1 MKKLESLVARF
12 DSMFYWFTAIS
23 IGAMTLLIFL
33 QVLLRY
39 VLNTPLAWTEEISR
53 YLFIWMTF
61 TAGYVGLRRGKH
73 IGVEALQNALP
84 PVLGNMLRFL
94 ANLVSS
100 LFFGAIIYYILV
112 FWQKLSIQTSPATG
126 IPITFVYLGMVIGS
140 LFMCIWYLLLAFK
153 VYTDRTPAVPIAD
166 SEVGVE

>member
-1 MKKLESLVARF
+1 M
-12 DSMFYWFTAIS
+12 
-23 IGAMTLLIFL
+23 
-33 QVLLRY
+33 
-39 VLNTPLAWTEEISR
+39 
-53 YLFIWMTF
+53 
-61 TAGYVGLRRGKH
+61 
-73 IGVEALQNALP
+73 
-84 PVLGNMLRFL
+84 LGNMLRFL

-153 VYTDRTPAVPIAD
+153 VYTDRAPAVPVAD

>member
-1 MKKLESLVARF
+1 MKKLEALVARF
-12 DSMFYWFTAIS
+12 DSIFYWFTAIS

-39 VLNTPLAWTEEISR
+39 VFNTPLAWTEEISR

-61 TAGYVGLRRGKH
+61 TAGYIGLRKGKH

-84 PVLGNMLRFL
+84 PMLGNALRFL
-94 ANLVSS
+94 ANLMSG
-100 LFFGAIIYYILV
+100 LFFGAIVYYILI

-126 IPITFVYLGMVIGS
+126 IPITIVYLGMVIGS
-140 LFMCIWYLLLAFK
+140 LFMCLWYLALAIK
-153 VYTDRTPAVPIAD
+153 VYTDKAPAVT
-166 SEVGVE
+166 STETEVGVE